1 MSVQTQAGTPLI
13 DPKSLDFF
21 RYFFRAY
28 RKRSVVMVGLLALAG
43 LAGGLGVMT
52 MVPLLEFVEA
62 GDRPPSRIG
71 RFVIGILDRVGL
83 EATLVTLLG
92 MIVAMITVKAVLLWM
107 AMRQV
112 GYTVAKVTRDFRL
125 RLIRALIQA
134 RWRYFGQ
141 QAAGNFANTIS
152 GEALRASYAYQA
164 GCTVLA
170 DIFQILVYAAISVT
184 ISWRVTLF
192 AVVAGSILTFL
203 LRSFVQMSRDAGQDQ
218 SRLTRSLTG
227 RLVDVIQGIKPVKAM
242 AREELVLPFLEQ
254 ETEGL
259 NQAHR
264 KRVIAGETRQ
274 MIHEPV
280 VTMLLAVV
288 LFMLLEVSDQSL
300 SSVLVLAFLFY
311 RLMQHINTLQNR
323 YQGMV
328 NGEAAFWLMLDQIEE
343 AENEKEVVEGG
354 AVPRELE
361 TSIRFDKVSFAYE
374 PGKPVLD
381 ELDLEVP
388 KGAFVAVSGESGSGK
403 TTLADIL
410 LGLHRPDSGEVWI
423 DDQPLSSLSLRAWRR
438 QIGYVPQELLLFN
451 ESIFKNVTLGD
462 DTVTRDDAEW
472 ALRMADA
479 WDFVRERP
487 EGMDT
492 EVGDKGGMLS
502 GGQRQRIA
510 IARALVHRPS
520 VLVLDEVTTALD
532 PATERA
538 ICQTLRRLAGD
549 VTIVSISH
557 QPAMREVADVAYLMR
572 SGKLERRPEGKPV
585 ANTA

>member
-1 MSVQTQAGTPLI
+1 MIAPQTI
-13 DPKSLDFF
+13 RFF

-28 RKRSVVMVGLLALAG
+28 RRRSIAMVALLALAG

-71 RFVIGILDRVGL
+71 RVVIATLDLVSL
-83 EATLVTLLG
+83 EATLVSLLAL
-92 MIVAMITVKAVLLWM
+92 IVVMITAKALLLWM

-112 GYTVAKVTRDFRL
+112 GFTVARVMRDFRL
-125 RLIRALIQA
+125 RLIRALLQA

-141 QAAGNFANTIS
+141 QTVGHFANTIS
-152 GEALRASYAYQA
+152 GEAARASYAYQA

-170 DIFQILVYAAISVT
+170 DAFQILVYVAISVS

-192 AVVAGSILTFL
+192 AIVAGAILTFL
-203 LRSFVQMSRDAGQDQ
+203 LRRFVQMSRDAGKDQ
-218 SRLTRSLTG
+218 SRLTQSLTG

-264 KRVIAGETRQ
+264 KRVIATETRQ

-280 VTMLLAVV
+280 VTVLLAVV

-311 RLMQHINTLQNR
+311 RLMQHVNTIQNR
-323 YQGMV
+323 YQDMV
-328 NGEAAFWLMLDQIEE
+328 TGEAAFWLMLGQIEE
-343 AENEKEVVEGG
+343 AEKEKETVDGG
-354 AVPRELE
+354 AVPKALE
-361 TSIRFDKVSFAYE
+361 KVIRFDAVSFEYE
-374 PGKPVLD
+374 SGRPVLD
-381 ELDLEVP
+381 ELDLEIP
-388 KGAFVAVSGESGSGK
+388 KGAFVAITGESGSGK

-410 LGLHRPDSGEVWI
+410 IGLHRPTSGEVFI
-423 DDQPLSSLSLRAWRR
+423 DDQPLGSLSLRAWRR
-438 QIGYVPQELLLFN
+438 RIGYVPQELLLFN
-451 ESIFKNVTLGD
+451 DSIYHNVTLGEKAL
-462 DTVTRDDAEW
+462 TREDAER

-479 WDFVRERP
+479 WDFVAERP
-487 EGMDT
+487 DGLDT

-532 PATERA
+532 PATEAA
-538 ICQTLRRLAGD
+538 ICDTLRGLADD

-557 QPAMREVADVAYLMR
+557 QPAMRKVADVAYLMR
-572 SGKLERRPEGKPV
+572 EGKLERLPGGTPMMT
-585 ANTA
+585 TA